1 MTGVTD
7 ERPVV
12 TVDGDDTPADTAVGG
27 TTGGDI
33 VARRAMRRLLTER
46 PRGFAFFRAV
56 HVLSRLHPERN
67 PIGEWHDP
75 ATEIAR
81 FTVPPSLG
89 FPPTEINTLD
99 LGELDAGRPAR
110 MGVLFFGLTG
120 PQGVM
125 PHPYTQHVADRARAR
140 DTAMRD
146 FLDLFHHRLISLF
159 YRAWARNRFVESVET
174 ERPDR
179 LRDHLLDLVGFG
191 TPGVQERTAVRDDV
205 LAYYAGLLAA
215 RPRSAAGLAQLVADY
230 FDVRA
235 SVEQFVGAWRTLA
248 STGRFEVGGDDDDG
262 RLGFGVVGDAVWD
275 PQARVRLRLGPLT
288 RRQFDDFLPGGSA
301 HEALA
306 ALARLYADEQ
316 VGVEAQLVLAR
327 EEVPGVR
334 LGSSDIPTLGLGT
347 WLRVRPMQRDPD
359 ETVLLLC

>member
-1 MTGVTD
+1 MSELLEVPEAVHEDGASA
-7 ERPVV
+7 ERS
-12 TVDGDDTPADTAVGG
+12 DAA
-27 TTGGDI
+27 
-33 VARRAMRRLLTER
+33 ARRAMQQLLADR

-67 PIGEWHDP
+67 PIGVWHDP
-75 ATEIAR
+75 ESEVAR
-81 FTVPPSLG
+81 FVVPPSLG
-89 FPPTEINTLD
+89 FPPTEITALD
-99 LGELDAGRPAR
+99 LRELERDKPAR
-110 MGVLFFGLTG
+110 MGVAFFGLTG
-120 PQGVM
+120 PQGVL
-125 PHPYTQHVADRARAR
+125 PHPYTQHVADRTRAR

-159 YRAWARNRFVESVET
+159 YRAWARHRVVESAET
-174 ERPDR
+174 GRPDR

-191 TPGVQERTAVRDDV
+191 TAGVQQRTPVRDDAI
-205 LAYYAGLLAA
+205 AYYAGLFAA

-230 FDVRA
+230 FAVTA
-235 SVEQFVGAWRTLA
+235 SVEQFIGTWRTLGD
-248 STGRFEVGGDDDDG
+248 TGRFEVGADDDDG

-288 RRQFDDFLPGGSA
+288 RRQFDEFLPGGVA
-301 HEALA
+301 HAALA

-327 EEVPGVR
+327 DEVPGVQ
-334 LGSSDIPTLGLGT
+334 LGAENVPTLGFGT

>member
-1 MTGVTD
+1 VS
-7 ERPVV
+7 
-12 TVDGDDTPADTAVGG
+12 DGLAVPEQMP
-27 TTGGDI
+27 DALPLPDA
-33 VARRAMRRLLTER
+33 VARRAMQQLLAER

-75 ATEIAR
+75 TSEVAR
-81 FTVPPSLG
+81 FVVPPSLG
-89 FPPTEINTLD
+89 FPPTEITGLD
-99 LGELDAGRPAR
+99 LRELDQGRPAR
-110 MGVLFFGLTG
+110 MGIAFFGLTG
-120 PQGVM
+120 PQGVL
-125 PHPYTQHVADRARAR
+125 PHAYTQHIADRTRAR

-159 YRAWARNRFVESVET
+159 YRAWARHRFVESVESG
-174 ERPDR
+174 RPDR

-191 TPGVQERTAVRDDV
+191 TKGVQDRSPVRDDV
-205 LAYYAGLLAA
+205 VAYYAGLFAA

-230 FDVRA
+230 FAVTA
-235 SVEQFVGAWRTLA
+235 TVEQFVGTWRTLGE
-248 STGRFEVGGDDDDG
+248 TGRFEIGGDDDDG

-275 PQARVRLRLGPLT
+275 PQARVRLRLGPLS
-288 RRQFDDFLPGGSA
+288 RRQFDEFLPGGAA
-301 HEALA
+301 HAALA
-306 ALARLYADEQ
+306 TLARLYADEQ

-327 EEVPGVR
+327 DEVPGVC
-334 LGSSDIPTLGLGT
+334 LGADDVPTLGFGT

>member
-1 MTGVTD
+1 VI
-7 ERPVV
+7 EPREASSAALAEPASAEL
-12 TVDGDDTPADTAVGG
+12 DDA
-27 TTGGDI
+27 
-33 VARRAMRRLLTER
+33 VARRAMAQLLADR

-75 ATEIAR
+75 TSEVAR
-81 FTVPPSLG
+81 FVVPPSLG
-89 FPPTEINTLD
+89 FPATEITTLD
-99 LGELDAGRPAR
+99 LQELERGNPAR
-110 MGVLFFGLTG
+110 MGVAFFGLTG
-120 PQGVM
+120 PQGVL
-125 PHPYTQHVADRARAR
+125 PHPYTQHVADRTRGR

-159 YRAWARNRFVESVET
+159 YRAWARHRFVESVET
-174 ERPDR
+174 GRPDR

-191 TPGVQERTAVRDDV
+191 TRGVQDRSPVRDDV
-205 LAYYAGLLAA
+205 LAYYAGLFAA
-215 RPRSAAGLAQLVADY
+215 RPRSAAGLAQLVGDY
-230 FDVRA
+230 FAVTA
-235 SVEQFVGAWRTLA
+235 SVEQFVGTWRTLGD
-248 STGRFEVGGDDDDG
+248 TGRFEVGADDDDG

-288 RRQFDDFLPGGSA
+288 RQQFDEFLPGGAA
-301 HEALA
+301 HAALA
-306 ALARLYADEQ
+306 SLARLYADDQ

-327 EEVPGVR
+327 DEVPGVR
-334 LGSSDIPTLGLGT
+334 LGAENVPPLGFGT